1 MNDIVLARFGKSGVD
16 TDDIIGVWVDQE
28 DKFIKF
34 SAGGAIKK
42 VLIDPLLTDN
52 GKTIGERNID
62 YLHEKLDEW
71 IMKQLEKNTRGQANG

>member
-1 MNDIVLARFGKSGVD
+1 MDDIVLARFGKSD
-16 TDDIIGVWVDQE
+16 TDDIIGVYVNQE

-42 VLIDPLLTDN
+42 VLIDPLMTDN

-62 YLHEKLDEW
+62 WLHEKLDEW
-71 IMKQLEKNTRGQANG
+71 INKQLEKSE